1 MAWSSKDSIRIQGY
15 VSKFQLLFLQLEGDS
30 FFAESG
36 KQQPQEM
43 EKYGDKFHSLDKF
56 CDFNQFSAK
65 LDSTTPLPEEPQVP
79 LPEEPQVYEEWMK
92 YAMWKCMQAELTK
105 CDVTLIWLT
114 GMKIGWIRWIFP
126 IEKHLCT
133 HYCY

>member
-65 LDSTTPLPEEPQVP
+65 LDSTTPLPEEPQV
-79 LPEEPQVYEEWMK
+79 YEEWMK

-105 CDVTLIWLT
+105 CGVTLIWLT